1 MTGTSIAGN
10 TKDAEIGV
18 VLEYLSNF
26 WGIIKMPLSNYE
38 INPMLTRSI
47 NLTVTDLIVAET
59 FVTTDTRVY
68 D

>member
-18 VLEYLSNF
+18 VIEYLSNF
-26 WGIIKMPLSNYE
+26 WRIIKMPLSNYE

>member
-1 MTGTSIAGN
+1 
-10 TKDAEIGV
+10 
-18 VLEYLSNF
+18 
-26 WGIIKMPLSNYE
+26 MPLSNYE

>member
-1 MTGTSIAGN
+1 MLVILRN
-10 TKDAEIGV
+10 AEIGV

-26 WGIIKMPLSNYE
+26 WRIIKMPLSNYE

>member
-26 WGIIKMPLSNYE
+26 WRIIKMPLSNYE

>member
-26 WGIIKMPLSNYE
+26 WRIIEMPLSNYE

>member
-26 WGIIKMPLSNYE
+26 WRIIEMPLSNYE

-68 D
+68 N